1 MLDTEQMLK
10 EIVGPEKVSSNPA
23 ILEAYR
29 FVAMGQDMPV
39 STRPDIVVMPS
50 NEEQVSRI
58 LSLANRIGLPV
69 VTRGQGTGFQGEN
82 VPLQGGIMMD
92 LSLMNR
98 LLEIDEDNMVVI
110 AETAC
115 TMNLLNYE
123 LDKRGL
129 AFPIRPWFT
138 PNMHIGAYI
147 INNGT
152 GDFGAAH
159 GRAGDHVR
167 GLEVVLPTG
176 EIMKVGS
183 WAYPHGYGACSRYTG
198 GPDLIGLFLNSGGV
212 HGVVTKVALRVI
224 NKRRHMWYRT
234 FAWPR
239 NKLADLSQ
247 AIYRCQRNGISSFH
261 LQNYWSSQGIIAAGL
276 APWPAH
282 SLGLSD
288 KDIIIANLIQVSENK
303 EILELL
309 AKDTTT
315 ICLKNGG
322 TDLGPELCQVSQGP
336 PYYAIN
342 LSNHYR
348 FRPRTTPP
356 FEGMN
361 WVYFYHCTP
370 TLKFPEYWDYFES
383 VVDKYGFHDGRRG
396 AGMLVFPLDAAM
408 LNPYPTFRYRP
419 EVPDEVLRMRKAYAE
434 MQEGLARMGVL
445 AYTFGAFLPKDFMA
459 NLGPSYNLMKSIKRL
474 VDPNNIL
481 NPSQL

>member
-1 MLDTEQMLK
+1 MLDIEQMLK
-10 EIVGPEKVSSNPA
+10 EIVGPENVSSNPA

-39 STRPDIVVMPS
+39 CTRPGIVVMPA

-58 LSLANRIGLPV
+58 LTLANRSRLPV

-82 VPLQGGIMMD
+82 VPLEGGIMMD
-92 LSLMNR
+92 MSLMNR
-98 LLEIDEDNMVVI
+98 LIEIDEENMVVI

-129 AFPIRPWFT
+129 AFPIRPWFS

-176 EIMKVGS
+176 QIMKLGS
-183 WAYPHGYGACSRYTG
+183 WAYTHGYGACFRYTG
-198 GPDLIGLFLNSGGV
+198 GPDLIGLFLNSGGGY
-212 HGVVTKVALRVI
+212 GVVTKVALRVI
-224 NKRRHMWYRT
+224 NKRRHVWYRT

-239 NKLADLSQ
+239 NKLPDLSR
-247 AIYRCQRNGISSFH
+247 AIYQCQRYGISSFH
-261 LQNYWSSQGIIAAGL
+261 LQNYWSSRGIINAGL
-276 APWPAH
+276 ARWPAH
-282 SLGLSD
+282 SLGLFD
-288 KDIIIANLIQVSENK
+288 EDMVIANLIQVSENK

-309 AKDTTT
+309 AKDTTA
-315 ICLKNGG
+315 ICLNNIGA
-322 TDLGPELCQVSQGP
+322 DLGPDLCQASQGP

-342 LSNHYR
+342 LSTHYR
-348 FRPRTTPP
+348 FRPGTAPP

-361 WVYFYHCTP
+361 WAYFYHCTP

-383 VVDKYGFHDGRRG
+383 VVDKYGFHDKRRG
-396 AGMLVFPLDAAM
+396 AGMFVFPLDAAM
-408 LNPYPTFRYRP
+408 LNPYPTFGYRP
-419 EVPDEVLRMRKAYAE
+419 EVPEEVLRMRKAYTE
-434 MQEGLARMGVL
+434 MQQGLARMGVL

-459 NLGPSYNLMKSIKRL
+459 NLGPSYSLMKSLKALI
-474 VDPNNIL
+474 DPNNIL